1 MRGTFFYRWIVKRAT
16 RQGMLGRFRDPDHPR
31 LGRFDYHDVKKVV
44 NRSLVIFEELLPGA
58 DLKQYRSRG
67 NRFNVALAVF
77 TLAAYRALREHGLT
91 HNWATMIFSDIGW
104 SIYTIGVK
112 IPLTAVRPFT
122 RDPQKRLNFI
132 LRVFLFFPFAED
144 PVGYKRKYWKEIDH
158 YRTDWFR
165 CAPFDYFRKHA
176 NEEEID
182 LFRRSWCLYDFALP
196 GLVNPG
202 AHYERPHTLS
212 SGDEVCDMYWYGK
225 KPAGLEDR
233 KEDEP

>member
-1 MRGTFFYRWIVKRAT
+1 MKGKFFYRWIVKRAT
-16 RQGMLGRFRDPDHPR
+16 SQGMLGRYRDPEQPR
-31 LGRFDYHDVKKVV
+31 LGRFDHHDVVHV
-44 NRSLVIFEELLPGA
+44 ADHSLQMFEELLPGA
-58 DLKQYRSRG
+58 DLGQYRSRG

-77 TLAAYRALREHGLT
+77 SLAAYRALRKQGLS
-91 HNWATMIFSDIGW
+91 HDWATTLFADIGW
-104 SIYTIGVK
+104 NIYTLGVK
-112 IPLTAVRPFT
+112 IPLTVIRPFT

-144 PVGYKRKYWKEIDH
+144 PVGYKRKYWKEPDH

-165 CAPFDYFRKHA
+165 CAPFEYFRKHA

-182 LFRRSWCLYDFALP
+182 VFRRSWCLYDFALP

-212 SGDEVCDMYWYGK
+212 LGDEVCDMYWYGRRPAK
-225 KPAGLEDR
+225 KDNR
-233 KEDEP
+233 NQVEP